1 MAKFLDKEGHNF
13 YGMGE
18 AVGHKIAR
26 RGGGR
31 VKEIFE
37 TKFATSR
44 TEACMAGK
52 KSTSSLH
59 LSIILYIL
67 MNKTSLSN
75 TTIKS
80 KFKSS

>member
-52 KSTSSLH
+52 
-59 LSIILYIL
+59 
-67 MNKTSLSN
+67 NRDAR
-75 TTIKS
+75 
-80 KFKSS
+80 